1 MSQAHLLPTLRAQV
15 AARSQHCCC
24 YCLCQEDVTGMR
36 FTVDHIIPESLGG
49 ETVAENLCL
58 ACWDCN
64 LLKQNRIVGADPKT
78 DEPAPLYHPWQQEW
92 NEHFR
97 WEREGLLLL
106 GLTPTGRATVNM
118 LRLNRPLLLRARER
132 WIAAGWHPPEFTR

>member
-1 MSQAHLLPTLRAQV
+1 
-15 AARSQHCCC
+15 
-24 YCLCQEDVTGMR
+24 MR

-64 LLKQNRIVGADPKT
+64 LLKQNRIMGTDPRT
-78 DEPAPLYHPWQQEW
+78 DEAAPLYHPWQQKW

-97 WEREGLLLL
+97 WETEGLFLV
-106 GLTPTGRATVNM
+106 GLTPTGRATVNT
-118 LRLNRPLLLRARER
+118 LRLNRSLLLRARER
-132 WIAAGWHPPEFTR
+132 WIAAGWHPPELMW